1 MRGGY
6 LSRGGSRNIPTRE
19 QREAMVMELVQ
30 SLTKIASNLLSDTD
44 LAAWQD
50 LPRSQQ
56 TRFLTNFVSALER
69 TGTLLPGVVEA
80 DQEVS
85 MSSDNLCKLQITFL
99 VAPLISR
106 SIFYIYLSLDRTQL
120 TTQNNFHFCVTFNDI
135 SSLI

>member
-1 MRGGY
+1 MG
-6 LSRGGSRNIPTRE
+6 
-19 QREAMVMELVQ
+19 EAMVMELVQ
-30 SLTKIASNLLSDTD
+30 SLTKIASNLLSDTN

-99 VAPLISR
+99 VAPLEGRDKVGQESCLLGPWQVLPG
-106 SIFYIYLSLDRTQL
+106 SE
-120 TTQNNFHFCVTFNDI
+120 VG
-135 SSLI
+135 

>member
-1 MRGGY
+1 
-6 LSRGGSRNIPTRE
+6 
-19 QREAMVMELVQ
+19 MELVQ

-85 MSSDNLCKLQITFL
+85 MSSDNLLLTIRK
-99 VAPLISR
+99 IS
-106 SIFYIYLSLDRTQL
+106 F
-120 TTQNNFHFCVTFNDI
+120 
-135 SSLI
+135 